1 MVATVVGDGG
11 ATRRRAEA
19 RVAEL
24 VPRLRL
30 LEPLACLALA
40 GHAVAVQVVATD
52 AVASVYLVAAVLL
65 AVAATAGLLGWRDL
79 SAVTVRVALV
89 IALGFVLMA
98 LRVDG
103 SGYILLW
110 YFVVVAVYPG
120 ALPRRAG
127 LVVAVIVPLVYLG
140 LVPLDAADGPLPVAA
155 MRAVALALIAVFVNL
170 TAAAFREAVAE
181 RDDALAT
188 LRTFADATP
197 AGLGFWD
204 TDLRFRWLN
213 ATLADISGLAVADH
227 LGRRVGEVP
236 GVPEPFLV
244 QLERVRSTGRPVDGV
259 EIAEGDRIWRTSC
272 FPVGSAEGVIGIG
285 AVIIDVTAEREAAR
299 ALSHSATH
307 DALTGL
313 PNRDLFSDRVE
324 VALAEASRGDE
335 HVAVVL
341 CDLDRFNLLNE
352 SLGHAAGDDL
362 LVAASARLTG
372 VVRTGD
378 TVARLGGDEFGIL
391 VAELGDPGQALVHA
405 ERVCRALRE
414 PFRLGDR
421 QVTSTGSVGIAVSAP
436 GEYDAEGLLRDA
448 DVAMYQAKHAGRD
461 QVAVFDPQVRRGTSE
476 RFELAGD
483 LRHAVATGEIEV
495 VYQPIFDVGG
505 GTVAGLEA
513 LARWER
519 PTFGPVPPV
528 TFIPLAEDLGL
539 VAELGEQ
546 VLRSACTAVRQ
557 WRAETS
563 LPLVVAVNI
572 SGIQLA
578 DPAFAATVARVLDD
592 VGLPAS
598 ALELEVTESVLMAD
612 VGVAGERLAE
622 LRDLGVSLAIDDFGT
637 GYSSLAYLRDLP
649 VNVLKIDRSF
659 TAALP
664 DDRPLVALVTDL
676 ARAIGATTV
685 VEGVETRDQL
695 RAVAD
700 LGCDQAQGFYL
711 SKPLPRDA
719 VSGYLGEAAGRA
731 RSRVS

>member
-1 MVATVVGDGG
+1 MVATVVGNGG
-11 ATRRRAEA
+11 GPRRRAEA
-19 RVAEL
+19 RVADL
-24 VPRLRL
+24 VPRVRL

-40 GHAVAVQVVATD
+40 GHAVAVQVVATN
-52 AVASVYLVAAVLL
+52 AVASGYLLAALLL
-65 AVAATAGLLGWRDL
+65 AVAATAGLLGWRGPW
-79 SAVTVRVALV
+79 AVATRVALIV
-89 IALGFVLMA
+89 SFGFVLMA
-98 LRVDG
+98 LRAEG

-120 ALPRRAG
+120 TLPRRAG
-127 LVVAVIVPLVYLG
+127 MAVAVVVPLVYLG
-140 LVPLDAADGPLPVAA
+140 LVPLDAADGPLPVAV
-155 MRAVALALIAVFVNL
+155 MRAVALALIAVFVHL
-170 TAAAFREAVAE
+170 TASAFREAVAE

-197 AGLGFWD
+197 AGLGYWD

-213 ATLADISGLAVADH
+213 AALAEATGLDVADH
-227 LGRRVGEVP
+227 LGRRVDEVP
-236 GVPEPFLV
+236 GVPGLV
-244 QLERVRSTGRPVDGV
+244 LVNLERVRGTGRPVDGV
-259 EIAEGDRIWRTSC
+259 EIVEGDRVWRSSY

-285 AVIIDVTAEREAAR
+285 AVIIDVTAEREAAH

-313 PNRDLFSDRVE
+313 PNRDLFSDRTE
-324 VALAEASRGDE
+324 VALAEASRGGE

-352 SLGHAAGDDL
+352 SLGHAVGDDL
-362 LVAASARLTG
+362 LVAAARRLAG

-391 VAELGDPGQALVHA
+391 VAELGDPDQALVHA

-436 GEYDAEGLLRDA
+436 GEYDAEDLLRDA

-483 LRHAVATGEIEV
+483 LRRAVAVGEIAV
-495 VYQPIFDVGG
+495 VYQPIFDVDGG
-505 GTVAGLEA
+505 AVAGLEA

-519 PTFGPVPPV
+519 PGFGPVPPV

-539 VAELGEQ
+539 IAELGEQ
-546 VLRSACTAVRQ
+546 VLRSACEAVLQ

-563 LPLVVAVNI
+563 RPLVVAVNI
-572 SGIQLA
+572 SGMQLA
-578 DPAFAATVARVLDD
+578 DPVFPAIVAHVLED

-598 ALELEVTESVLMAD
+598 ALELEVTESVLMTD
-612 VGVAGERLAE
+612 VGVAGERLTE

-664 DDRPLVALVTDL
+664 DDRPMVAFVTDL

-700 LGCDQAQGFYL
+700 LGCDQAQGYYL
-711 SKPLPRDA
+711 SRPLPHDA
-719 VSGYLGEAAGRA
+719 VSGYLDGRAGPA

>member
-1 MVATVVGDGG
+1 MVATVVGNGG
-11 ATRRRAEA
+11 ESRRRAEA
-19 RVAEL
+19 RVADL

-30 LEPLACLALA
+30 LEPLVCLALA

-52 AVASVYLVAAVLL
+52 TVASGYLVAALL
-65 AVAATAGLLGWRDL
+65 LGVAATAGLLGWRGP
-79 SAVTVRVALV
+79 SAVMTRVALIV
-89 IALGFVLMA
+89 SVGFVLMA
-98 LRVDG
+98 LRVEG

-120 ALPRRAG
+120 ASPRRAG
-127 LVVAVIVPLVYLG
+127 MAAAAIVPLAYLA
-140 LVPLDAADGPLPVAA
+140 LVPLDAADGPLPVAV
-155 MRAVALALIAVFVNL
+155 MRAVTLALIAVFVHL
-170 TAAAFREAVAE
+170 TANAFSEAVAE

-197 AGLGFWD
+197 AGLGYWD

-213 ATLADISGLAVADH
+213 ATLAEVTGLDVADH
-227 LGRRVGEVP
+227 LGRRVDEVP
-236 GVPEPFLV
+236 GVPGPVLV
-244 QLERVRSTGRPVDGV
+244 NLERVRSTGRPVDGL
-259 EIAEGDRIWRTSC
+259 EITEGDRVWRTSY

-285 AVIIDVTAEREAAR
+285 AVIIDVTAERDAAR

-313 PNRDLFSDRVE
+313 PNRDLFSDRIE
-324 VALAEASRGDE
+324 VALAEASRGGE

-362 LVAASARLTG
+362 LVAAARRLTG

-391 VAELGDPGQALVHA
+391 VAELGDPDQALVHA
-405 ERVCRALRE
+405 ERVCRALRD

-421 QVTSTGSVGIAVSAP
+421 LVTSTGSVGIAVSAP
-436 GEYDAEGLLRDA
+436 EEYDAEGLLRDA

-483 LRHAVATGEIEV
+483 LRRAVAAGEIVV
-495 VYQPIFDVGG
+495 VYQPIFDVDG

-519 PTFGPVPPV
+519 PGFGPVPPV

-546 VLRSACTAVRQ
+546 VLRSACEAVRQ

-563 LPLVVAVNI
+563 RPLVVAVNI
-572 SGIQLA
+572 SAVQLA
-578 DPAFAATVARVLDD
+578 DPAFPATVARVLEE

-612 VGVAGERLAE
+612 VGVGGERLTE

-664 DDRPLVALVTDL
+664 GDRPMVAFVTDL

-685 VEGVETRDQL
+685 VEGVETHDQL
-695 RAVAD
+695 LAVAD
-700 LGCDQAQGFYL
+700 LGCDQAQGYYL
-711 SKPLPRDA
+711 SRPLPHAA
-719 VSGYLGEAAGRA
+719 VSGYLGGGPAPA